1 MVVMKSKKLKKKII
15 RDFKVGK
22 YRGVKGKDKYF
33 QELASHTK
41 DSWLED
47 EQIYL
52 ENEFEEEKSLA
63 ARNVRLKKKKLPTSI
78 PLDEDILKGLK
89 EDKPNAK
96 D

>member
-15 RDFKVGK
+15 RDFKVG
-22 YRGVKGKDKYF
+22 
-33 QELASHTK
+33 EMASHTK
-41 DSWLED
+41 DSW
-47 EQIYL
+47 
-52 ENEFEEEKSLA
+52 FEEEKSLA

-78 PLDEDILKGLK
+78 TLDEDILKGLK